1 MKRLLLAIALLAFLT
16 SFGRSQQQGWFHYD
30 PSVSRLQGKLIQVT
44 KYGKPTYGGEPET
57 DEKVE
62 VPILVLQTPI
72 RVRTNPERT
81 NELEPMTNVSFVQ
94 LIFPDDPAGNLK
106 RYLDQTIVVSGTLAL
121 GRRGGHFTDVVMTVK
136 VVNPTGKPL

>member
-1 MKRLLLAIALLAFLT
+1 MKRFLVWIALLATLP
-16 SFGRSQQQGWFHYD
+16 SIGHGQQQGWFHYD

-72 RVRTNPERT
+72 RVRTNPERRSET
-81 NELEPMTNVSFVQ
+81 EPVTNVSFVQ
-94 LIFPDDPAGNLK
+94 LIFPEDPAATVK
-106 RYLDQTIVVSGTLAL
+106 RHLDQTIVVSGTLAL
-121 GRRGGHFTDVVMTVK
+121 GRRGGHFTEVVMTVK

>member
-1 MKRLLLAIALLAFLT
+1 MKRILLLIALLAFLPT
-16 SFGRSQQQGWFHYD
+16 PGHGQQQGWFHYD
-30 PSVSRLQGKLIQVT
+30 PSVSRIQGKLIQVT
-44 KYGKPTYGGEPET
+44 KYGKPTYGGEPDS

-72 RVRTNPERT
+72 RVRTNPERR

-94 LIFPDDPAGNLK
+94 LIFPEDPAGNVK

-121 GRRGGHFTDVVMTVK
+121 GKRGGHFTDVVMIVK

>member
-1 MKRLLLAIALLAFLT
+1 MTLLPTPGDA
-16 SFGRSQQQGWFHYD
+16 QQQAWLSYE

-44 KYGKPTYGGEPET
+44 KYGKPTYGGDPET

-72 RVRTNPERT
+72 RVRPNPERSS
-81 NELEPMTNVSFVQ
+81 NAEPMTNVSFVQ
-94 LIFPDDPAGNLK
+94 LIFPDDPAGTVK
-106 RYLDQTIVVSGTLAL
+106 RHLDQTIVVSGTLAL